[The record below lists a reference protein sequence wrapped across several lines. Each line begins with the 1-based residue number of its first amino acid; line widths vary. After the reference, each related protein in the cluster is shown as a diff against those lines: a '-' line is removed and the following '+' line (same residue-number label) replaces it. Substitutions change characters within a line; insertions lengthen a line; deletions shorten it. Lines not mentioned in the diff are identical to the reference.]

1 MGIVQIGPTWN
12 IAFIAFSLR
21 IFQRKKMLR
30 NLRSRR
36 RPRHGV
42 YLCVVVSG
50 LLLLV
55 CVSVSLLHLRA
66 TVPHLSHDVNFDSLL
81 SDSVNDDFITGD
93 DTIDALDVGEEEQED
108 AIDAEADDDE
118 PLDRS
123 SGSSGYFFNHA
134 EGVIR
139 RAISKSSFMDDDDE
153 GPFVGPE
160 DVGMTVFGSDDV
172 AVEEKVKSKVLQVK
186 CVEDAL
192 LLKAMGRRVSPLR
205 EGWGDWFDKKSDF
218 LRKERMLRSGLEGL
232 NPLRNPIIQD
242 PDVAGVTGITKADKI
257 IRNSILHDL
266 KNLPFPSRK
275 ITHSSNF

>member
-1 MGIVQIGPTWN
+1 
-12 IAFIAFSLR
+12 
-21 IFQRKKMLR
+21 MLR

-160 DVGMTVFGSDDV
+160 DVGTTVFGSDDV

-186 CVEDAL
+186 SVEDAL